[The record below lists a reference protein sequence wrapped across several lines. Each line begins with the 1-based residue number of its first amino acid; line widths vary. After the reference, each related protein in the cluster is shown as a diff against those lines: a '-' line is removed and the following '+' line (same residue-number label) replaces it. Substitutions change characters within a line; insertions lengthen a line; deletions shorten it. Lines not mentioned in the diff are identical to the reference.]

1 MKFFKKI
8 LLCALALIFLACSS
22 KDYAPKTSIKPSKQK
37 SEFSSRY
44 NVKNKGKAPASLDP
58 FISQNAQD
66 LGHFGYKIKL
76 DENVYLKQ
84 LFRAW
89 NDAMPKPSKATNAN
103 IFWAVNHFKKGFD
116 ENGASRSLK
125 WIKNLRAN
133 ANVAAYASVSLPAL
147 TTKIASVRM
156 LPSDEPL
163 YPSKQAAKE
172 QNFDDLQ
179 GSSLGALAP
188 VFISHYSSD
197 GLWAFVRTDAFWGWI
212 KKAEL
217 LVLNSDKAKAYQK
230 NDFAIFIKD
239 NAKINV
245 LATSAASSRTISIKT
260 KEKPAPKSGKKS
272 DKKNLRNSRI
282 PSKTI
287 VQNIQIK
294 LDFNE
299 NSITSRIGAI
309 FPYTTQDKTHF
320 FFNGKI
326 GANNLEFSVPKGVGS
341 HFLQINDQ
349 NLKSILNELIGQG
362 YGWGGTREL
371 RDCSLFTKD
380 FFAVFGRYLPRNSQ
394 SQGAVG
400 GKIDISKLSNKEK
413 KEVLNNK
420 ALMLATLVVMPGHV
434 MLYAGNGEVAHNVWG
449 IRTDDGG
456 RSVIGKAAITDL
468 EVGKGY
474 DDVKDS
480 ALLLSRI
487 KSINVIVD
495 PKKIALEH
503 AYNTQV
509 NSKIRFDDGYT
520 MDYDENMME
529 LEYPLYT
536 PLSAPRSDGGRARN
550 AEFFSHIYGGDEN
563 EVSKNLIKVLWLKS
577 SKNQELLFNSKNGAA
592 KALQRV
598 SDELDIISK
607 KKPELLK
614 YLDVNGTF
622 SWRTIAKS
630 DELSAHSWGI
640 SLDINVQ
647 NSSYWQWSKEYKN
660 TLPQEIIDVFERNGF
675 IWGGRWE
682 HFDTMH
688 FEYRPEFMMLERL
701 QAK

>member
-1 MKFFKKI
+1 MGYFMKIFKKI
-8 LLCALALIFLACSS
+8 LLCAFALVFLACSS
-22 KDYAPKTSIKPSKQK
+22 KDYSPKIQPSKEK
-37 SEFSSRY
+37 TEFNSRY

-66 LGHFGYKIKL
+66 LGHFAYKIKL

-89 NDAMPKPSKATNAN
+89 NDAMPKPSKTTNAN

-116 ENGASRSLK
+116 ENGNSRSQK
-125 WIKNLRAN
+125 WIKSLKAN

-147 TTKIASVRM
+147 TTKITSVRM
-156 LPSDEPL
+156 LPTDEPL
-163 YPSKQAAKE
+163 YPSEQAAKQ

-179 GSSLGALAP
+179 GSSLGAFAP
-188 VFISHYSSD
+188 VFISHYSRD

-212 KKAEL
+212 KKSQL
-217 LVLNSDKAKAYQK
+217 LVLSTEEAKAYQK
-230 NDFAIFIKD
+230 NDFAVFIKD
-239 NAKINV
+239 NEKINV
-245 LATSAASSRTISIKT
+245 LATSTANSRTISIKT
-260 KEKPAPKSGKKS
+260 KQKLAAKKGKKSGKKS
-272 DKKNLRNSRI
+272 SKKSQA
-282 PSKTI
+282 SS
-287 VQNIQIK
+287 QNIQIK
-294 LDFNE
+294 LDFSE
-299 NSITSRIGAI
+299 ASITSRVGAI

-326 GANNLEFSVPKGVGS
+326 GVNNLEFSVPKGIGS

-349 NLKSILNELIGQG
+349 NLKNVLNELIGQG

-400 GKIDISKLSNKEK
+400 GKIDISQLSNKEK
-413 KEVLNNK
+413 QEVLKNK
-420 ALMLATLVVMPGHV
+420 ALMLTTLIVMPGHV

-449 IRTDDGG
+449 VRTDDGG

-503 AYNTQV
+503 AYNAQV
-509 NSKIRFDDGYT
+509 NSKIRFDDGYI
-520 MDYDENMME
+520 MDYDESMME
-529 LEYPLYT
+529 LEYPLYA
-536 PLSAPRSDGGRARN
+536 PLSAPRSDAGRARN
-550 AEFFSHIYGGDEN
+550 AEFFSHIYGSDEK
-563 EVSKNLIKVLWLKS
+563 EVSQNLTKVVWLKS
-577 SKNQELLFNSKNGAA
+577 SKNQKLLFNSKNGAA

-598 SDELDIISK
+598 SDELDIMSK
-607 KKPELLK
+607 KRPELLK

-622 SWRTIAKS
+622 SWRKIAKS
-630 DELSAHSWGI
+630 DELSSHSWGI

-660 TLPQEIIDVFERNGF
+660 TLPQEIINVFERNGF

-688 FEYRPEFMMLERL
+688 FEYRPEFMMLGQL
-701 QAK
+701 KN

>member
-133 ANVAAYASVSLPAL
+133 ANVGAYASVSLPAL

>member
-1 MKFFKKI
+1 MQFFKKI
-8 LLCALALIFLACSS
+8 LLCAFALVFLACSS
-22 KDYAPKTSIKPSKQK
+22 KDYSPKTKIKPSKGK
-37 SEFSSRY
+37 TEFSSRY

-66 LGHFGYKIKL
+66 LGHFAYKIKL

-103 IFWAVNHFKKGFD
+103 LFWAVNHFKKGFD

-212 KKAEL
+212 KKSQL
-217 LVLNSDKAKAYQK
+217 LVLNSDEAKAYQK
-230 NDFAIFIKD
+230 NNFAVFIKD

-282 PSKTI
+282 PSKTT

-320 FFNGKI
+320 FFDGKI

-449 IRTDDGG
+449 VRTDGGG

-520 MDYDENMME
+520 MDYDESMME
-529 LEYPLYT
+529 LEYPLYA

-701 QAK
+701 SAK